1 MFLSLHVSMGTCFE
15 KDSYVRYVNDA
26 STVSTDVGDKVC
38 FYLISNFII
47 IKSIFTKIQ
56 FP

>member
-1 MFLSLHVSMGTCFE
+1 MFQWGTCFE
-15 KDSYVRYVNDA
+15 KGSYVRYVNDA
-26 STVSTDVGDKVC
+26 STVSTSVGDTVC

-47 IKSIFTKIQ
+47 IKSIFTKIH

>member
-1 MFLSLHVSMGTCFE
+1 VFLSLHVSMGTCFE

-47 IKSIFTKIQ
+47 IKSIFTKIH

>member
-1 MFLSLHVSMGTCFE
+1 M
-15 KDSYVRYVNDA
+15 RYMNGA
-26 STVSTDVGDKVC
+26 STVSTSVGDMVC

-47 IKSIFTKIQ
+47 IKSIFTKTH